1 MTAERER
8 LASACIFPGF
18 AGTTAPDWLRRE
30 LALGLG
36 GVVLFA
42 WNVDHREQ
50 VRRLT
55 DDLHAERPDVVV
67 AVDEE
72 GGDVTRLDAVEGS
85 PYPGNL
91 ALGAVDDVQ
100 LTGRVARAMAAD
112 LRAVGVDLDL
122 APVADVNTNPQNPIV
137 GVRAFGSDPDLVARH
152 VAAFVAGL
160 QAGGVAACAKHF
172 PGHGDT
178 SEDSHLAL
186 PTVTA
191 SAEALRRAELAPFRA
206 AIAAGV
212 RAIMTAHLLVPA
224 FDTVPAT
231 VSRVLLHDVLRVELG
246 FEGLVVTDAL
256 EMRAISA
263 GLGVEEGA
271 VQALAAGADALCL
284 GHDLAAAE
292 VAAVRRAIVTAV
304 ESGRLPER
312 RLAEAAGRVE
322 RVAVGTAATAGADP
336 EAGRGRRRA
345 RDHDRRR
352 RGADGAGHGSGARAG
367 AHDCRGAG
375 GTLARRALAG
385 TPARDGGDRRA
396 RGIAAL
402 CGEHRRERACARPR
416 APRSGSPS
424 LAAASGRDD
433 PHRRPGRRRRG
444 RRHAGRASRRG
455 ARLPRHPRCRRRQPA
470 GRGDAPCRRPGLT
483 RTGLGLM

>member
-1 MTAERER
+1 MTVELER

-18 AGTTAPDWLRRE
+18 SGTTAPDWLRRE

-55 DDLHAERPDVVV
+55 DALHAERPDVVV

-178 SEDSHLAL
+178 TEDSHLAL

-191 SAEALRRAELAPFRA
+191 SAEALRRVELAPFRA

-224 FDTVPAT
+224 FDSVPAT

-246 FEGLVVTDAL
+246 FDGLVVTDAL

-271 VQALAAGADALCL
+271 VRALAAGADALCL

-292 VAAVRRAIVTAV
+292 VAAVRGAIVTAV

-336 EAGRGRRRA
+336 EAGRDAAGRAITIDGDVALTGPATVVELVPEPTIAAGPAGRLLGELLQERLPGTEAIVVHEGSPRSAASIDANGRALVLVLRDPDRHPWQRRA
-345 RDHDRRR
+345 AETILTGDRDVVVVDV
-352 RGADGAGHGSGARAG
+352 GMPAGRPAGARGYLAT
-367 AHDCRGAG
+367 HGAG
-375 GTLARRALAG
+375 GANLQAAVTRLAG
-385 TPARDGGDRRA
+385 GPA
-396 RGIAAL
+396 
-402 CGEHRRERACARPR
+402 
-416 APRSGSPS
+416 
-424 LAAASGRDD
+424 
-433 PHRRPGRRRRG
+433 
-444 RRHAGRASRRG
+444 
-455 ARLPRHPRCRRRQPA
+455 
-470 GRGDAPCRRPGLT
+470 
-483 RTGLGLM
+483 